1 MDSMWI
7 KTFTDKQLNF
17 TFIDKNKTLLTEQI
31 TLTEKQKLTYHREKM
46 TNNCTNFFKILN
58 RHKVYGYWFHT
69 LWIFNVW
76 LINTLDFNHELF
88 LLNFQ
93 PFLLPDSVTNGTYV
107 NYAMDK
113 IAEVKNIDIS
123 PYVTSFSV
131 PEEYNT
137 VYSNLKET
145 GMSGLTSLWERKELD
160 GVRGKLISVYQQVGI
175 LKKIDASLDTPI

>member
-1 MDSMWI
+1 M
-7 KTFTDKQLNF
+7 
-17 TFIDKNKTLLTEQI
+17 
-31 TLTEKQKLTYHREKM
+31 
-46 TNNCTNFFKILN
+46 
-58 RHKVYGYWFHT
+58 
-69 LWIFNVW
+69 
-76 LINTLDFNHELF
+76 
-88 LLNFQ
+88 
-93 PFLLPDSVTNGTYV
+93 LPDSVTNGTYV

-160 GVRGKLISVYQQVGI
+160 GVRGKLNSVYQQVGI